1 MKLFLLMSKAFSIL
15 SMPQNK
21 VYINH
26 HEAVCCAG
34 KSASELFDA
43 ICEHRSGISVVDNWV
58 NDKCVAIGDIKES
71 FRLEALL
78 SDVCERVLFQS
89 GLENFHNT
97 LLVVGSSVGGMQLT
111 ENTFLKDYTYTNINP
126 KLHPIDAIA
135 YLLNERYRFAD
146 DISFSTACTSS
157 ANALGYA
164 HEVISKG
171 VYENILVIGCD
182 TLSLTTVRGFD
193 TLGVLSSSPCKPFD
207 SERDGMNVA
216 EGIGALLLSH
226 QPAGKSVELKSV
238 GYSSDA
244 HHMAHPSPDGAGAEA
259 AMKQALK
266 RAGLSPDAIDYIN
279 AHGTGTGANDSAEA
293 EAIYRLF
300 GAHVP
305 VSSTKSITGHTLG
318 AAGAIEAIIC
328 AEALHRQI
336 VPPNTHLNTPEKAE
350 LYLVKEPQSKKLVN
364 VMSNSLA
371 FGGNNT
377 SLILGF

>member
-1 MKLFLLMSKAFSIL
+1 
-15 SMPQNK
+15 MPQNK

-26 HEAVCCAG
+26 YEAVCCAG

-58 NDKCVAIGDIKES
+58 KDKSVAIGAIKER
-71 FRLEALL
+71 FHLEALL
-78 SDVCERVLFQS
+78 SNVCERVLAQS
-89 GLENFHNT
+89 GLENFHTT

-111 ENTFLKDYTYTNINP
+111 ETTFLKDHSYTNINP

-171 VYENILVIGCD
+171 VYESVLVIGVD

-193 TLGVLSSSPCKPFD
+193 ALGVLSSSPCKPFD
-207 SERDGMNVA
+207 GERDGMNVA
-216 EGIGALLLSH
+216 EGIGALLLAH
-226 QPAGKSVELKSV
+226 QPSKRSVELKSV

-244 HHMAHPSPDGAGAEA
+244 HHMAHPIPDGAGAQA
-259 AMKQALK
+259 AMKQALE
-266 RAGLSPDAIDYIN
+266 RAGLTPDSIDYIN

-300 GAHVP
+300 GEKTL

-318 AAGAIEAIIC
+318 AAGAIEMIVC

-336 VPPNTHLNTPEKAE
+336 VPPNTHLTSPEKAE
-350 LYLVKEPQSKKLVN
+350 LHLVKEPQSKKLVN

-377 SLILGF
+377 SLILGVLA